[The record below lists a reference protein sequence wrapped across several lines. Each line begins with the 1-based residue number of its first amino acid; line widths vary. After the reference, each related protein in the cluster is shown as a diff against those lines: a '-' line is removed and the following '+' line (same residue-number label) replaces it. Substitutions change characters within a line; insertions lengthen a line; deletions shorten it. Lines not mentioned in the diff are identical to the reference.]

1 MNALTIGKPAP
12 SFSLLDQTGT
22 KVRLADLAGQWVV
35 LYFYPRDST
44 PGCTVEA
51 CEFTH
56 DLSKFTKL
64 NAKVLGCSPDS
75 PESHAKF
82 IEKEKLAITLLS
94 DPDHVVIEKY
104 GAWGEKNSYGKISM
118 GVIRSTVLIDPRGR
132 IAYLFSKVK
141 AEGHAEKVRTK
152 LVELQAEHNA

>member
-1 MNALTIGKPAP
+1 MNAPTIGKPAP
-12 SFSLLDQTGT
+12 SFSLLDQTGA
-22 KVRLADLAGQWVV
+22 KVRLADFVGQWVV

-56 DLSKFTKL
+56 DLAKFTKL
-64 NAKVLGCSPDS
+64 NAKILGCSPDS

-94 DPDHVVIEKY
+94 DPDHTVMEKY
-104 GAWGEKNSYGKISM
+104 GAWGEKNAYGKKSM
-118 GVIRSTVLIDPRGR
+118 GVIRSTVLIDPSGK
-132 IAYLFSKVK
+132 IAHHFAKVK
-141 AEGHAEKVRTK
+141 AEGHAEKVRSK
-152 LVELQAEHNA
+152 LTELQA